1 MKFEVEKKISSHHD
15 PSLIKW
21 KLHTVAIIM
30 NALSLV
36 VFFFFFFSIQIR
48 IVTNISLK
56 QIPDYPSDLLAIRFA
71 SWNQILDPWIY
82 IVLRKEM
89 LARLYNVYRRF
100 NRQEASEYSVCNV
113 DRSEVNDNG
122 DMRNR
127 LNTAQDETHQQV
139 LTQSSKETGN
149 VLSPNW
155 N

>member
-1 MKFEVEKKISSHHD
+1 
-15 PSLIKW
+15 
-21 KLHTVAIIM
+21 M
-30 NALSLV
+30 NALSLAE
-36 VFFFFFFSIQIR
+36 FFFFFSIQIR

-122 DMRNR
+122 DMRNK
-127 LNTAQDETHQQV
+127 LNTAQDETQV

-149 VLSPNW
+149 VLSPN
-155 N
+155 

>member
-1 MKFEVEKKISSHHD
+1 MKIAYSCNNYECTFFSCI
-15 PSLIKW
+15 
-21 KLHTVAIIM
+21 
-30 NALSLV
+30 
-36 VFFFFFFSIQIR
+36 FFFFFSIQIR

-149 VLSPNW
+149 VLSPN
-155 N
+155 

>member
-1 MKFEVEKKISSHHD
+1 MWMALVENLCLYCSPVSCWIRHLFSPKDKCFIFLSITTKQQIPNHEF
-15 PSLIKW
+15 K
-21 KLHTVAIIM
+21 AII
-30 NALSLV
+30 
-36 VFFFFFFSIQIR
+36 R
-48 IVTNISLK
+48 IS
-56 QIPDYPSDLLAIRFA
+56 QGWS
-71 SWNQILDPWIY
+71 IY

-113 DRSEVNDNG
+113 DRSVVNDNG

-149 VLSPNW
+149 VLSQNW

>member
-1 MKFEVEKKISSHHD
+1 MKFEEETKFTSHHD
-15 PSLIKW
+15 PSPLKW
-21 KLHTVAIIM
+21 KLHVQSYDMKFT
-30 NALSLV
+30 
-36 VFFFFFFSIQIR
+36 FFSCIFYFFKIQIR
-48 IVTNISLK
+48 IVTNISQK

-113 DRSEVNDNG
+113 DRSEATGNANG

-127 LNTAQDETHQQV
+127 LNTAQNETHQQV
-139 LTQSSKETGN
+139 LTQSSKETGD
-149 VLSPNW
+149 VLLPNW
-155 N
+155 